1 MEDSAVG
8 ELGDRPVVEDRKV
21 IQKQGRFAGFA
32 CELRGPC
39 LLGIVD
45 CWRPRAFAFCHFAPP
60 RAALGNLRQRW
71 RSYPENM
78 AAATALPRFSQHR
91 RGVWLFSHHG

>member
-1 MEDSAVG
+1 VEDSAVG

-60 RAALGNLRQRW
+60 RAALGNL
-71 RSYPENM
+71 
-78 AAATALPRFSQHR
+78 
-91 RGVWLFSHHG
+91 